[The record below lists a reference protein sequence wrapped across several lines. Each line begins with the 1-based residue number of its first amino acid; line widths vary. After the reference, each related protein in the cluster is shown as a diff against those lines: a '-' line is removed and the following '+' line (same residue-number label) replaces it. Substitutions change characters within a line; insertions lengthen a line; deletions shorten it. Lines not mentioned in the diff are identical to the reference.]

1 LLFGPVVRLP
11 ESVSSNA
18 WKSPWCEFATYV
30 RMRASWVRERRYGDL
45 PPEEHPARFVGAFF
59 LVLRGACAAALL
71 AGLLPLKARALITLR
86 GTDESSYAMFA
97 NPSYLR
103 RECAMARIDV
113 DAHVDETDA
122 TWEFMSEAEAAHKP
136 VTLDPGMATVAGDV
150 RPHRLWL
157 IDGNLRLR
165 RWRDD
170 VRTGT
175 VEATRELSDVAARVA
190 QMDELN
196 VDVQVLYP
204 TLFLGGYTDRAE
216 VDVALTNAYN
226 RWMADATQTS
236 DGRLRWVALPSMQN
250 IEHAVAELRV
260 AKDHG
265 ACGVFKK
272 GIECGR
278 SASDPYFFPLYEE
291 AARLDMPI
299 CIHTGT
305 GNPPTAGADTGGRF
319 NAISAF
325 TDLAMSDVPERY
337 PELRTGW
344 IETGASWVPF
354 LQADLA
360 AKAQKL
366 TFHPFDYKTELF
378 KRCRFYVACDT
389 TDDIPYIL
397 KFASED
403 HLMIGTDYTH
413 ADQSAELRALD
424 VIERMGTDG
433 VIPVAVAKK
442 IVDDN
447 PRRFYGI

>member
-1 LLFGPVVRLP
+1 
-11 ESVSSNA
+11 
-18 WKSPWCEFATYV
+18 
-30 RMRASWVRERRYGDL
+30 M
-45 PPEEHPARFVGAFF
+45 
-59 LVLRGACAAALL
+59 
-71 AGLLPLKARALITLR
+71 
-86 GTDESSYAMFA
+86 M
-97 NPSYLR
+97 
-103 RECAMARIDV
+103 RIDA

-122 TWEFMSEAEAAHKP
+122 TWDYISDDDAAHKP
-136 VTLDPGMATVAGDV
+136 VTVDPGMATVPGDR

-157 IDGNLRLR
+157 IDGATSRLR

-175 VEATRELSDVAARVA
+175 VEATRELADVPARLA

-196 VDVQVLYP
+196 VDVQVIYP
-204 TLFLGGYTDRAE
+204 TLFLGGYTARQE
-216 VDVALTNAYN
+216 VEVAMTNAYN

-236 DGRLRWVALPSMQN
+236 GGRLRWVALPSMLDIDN
-250 IEHAVAELRV
+250 AVKELRI
-260 AKDHG
+260 AKGHG

-278 SASDPYFFPLYEE
+278 SASDPYFFPIYEE

-305 GNPPTAGADTGGRF
+305 GNPPSTGVDSGGRF

-325 TDLAMSDVPERY
+325 TALAMSDIPERY
-337 PELRTGW
+337 PALRTGW

-354 LQADLA
+354 LQADLV

-366 TFHPFDYKTELF
+366 TFRPFDYKTELF
-378 KRCRFYVACDT
+378 DRCRFYVACDT

-403 HLMIGTDYTH
+403 SLMIGSDYTH

-424 VIERMGTDG
+424 VIDRLGAEGT
-433 VIPVAVAKK
+433 ISSAVAKK
-442 IVDDN
+442 ILDDN

>member
-1 LLFGPVVRLP
+1 
-11 ESVSSNA
+11 
-18 WKSPWCEFATYV
+18 
-30 RMRASWVRERRYGDL
+30 M
-45 PPEEHPARFVGAFF
+45 
-59 LVLRGACAAALL
+59 
-71 AGLLPLKARALITLR
+71 
-86 GTDESSYAMFA
+86 
-97 NPSYLR
+97 
-103 RECAMARIDV
+103 RIDV

-122 TWEFMSEAEAAHKP
+122 TWEYLDDAQRVHAP
-136 VTLDPGMATVAGDV
+136 VTVDPGMATVPGDV

-157 IDGNLRLR
+157 IDGHSRLR

-175 VEATRELSDVAARVA
+175 VEATRELKDIPARLA
-190 QMDELN
+190 DMDELDI
-196 VDVQVLYP
+196 DVQVLYP
-204 TLFLGGYTDRAE
+204 TLFLGGFTARQE
-216 VDVALTNAYN
+216 VDVALTHAYN
-226 RWMADATQTS
+226 RWLADATQTS
-236 DGRLRWVALPSMQN
+236 GGRLRWVVLPSMLDMDN
-250 IEHAVAELRV
+250 AVAELRW
-260 AKDHG
+260 AKDNG

-278 SASDPYFFPLYEE
+278 TASDPYFFPLYEE

-305 GNPPTAGADTGGRF
+305 GNPPSSSGADVGGRF

-337 PELRTGW
+337 PALRTGW

-354 LQADLA
+354 LQADLV

-378 KRCRFYVACDT
+378 SRCRFYVACDT

-403 HLMIGTDYTH
+403 SLMIGTDYTH

-424 VIERMGTDG
+424 VIDRMGDEG
-433 VIPVAVAKK
+433 VIPSGVAKK

>member
-1 LLFGPVVRLP
+1 
-11 ESVSSNA
+11 
-18 WKSPWCEFATYV
+18 
-30 RMRASWVRERRYGDL
+30 M
-45 PPEEHPARFVGAFF
+45 
-59 LVLRGACAAALL
+59 
-71 AGLLPLKARALITLR
+71 
-86 GTDESSYAMFA
+86 
-97 NPSYLR
+97 
-103 RECAMARIDV
+103 RIDV
-113 DAHVDETDA
+113 DAHVDETDV
-122 TWEFMSEAEAAHKP
+122 TWDYLRDTDAAHKP
-136 VTLDPGMATVAGDV
+136 VTVDPGMATVPGDQ

-157 IDGNLRLR
+157 IDGSTARLR

-175 VEATRELSDVAARVA
+175 VQATRELADVSARLA

-196 VDVQVLYP
+196 VDVQILYP
-204 TLFLGGYTDRAE
+204 TLFLGGYTVHQE
-216 VDVALTNAYN
+216 VEVALTRAYN
-226 RWMADATQTS
+226 RWMASATQTS
-236 DGRLRWVALPSMQN
+236 GGRLRWVALPSMLD
-250 IEHAVAELRV
+250 IDSAVAELRV
-260 AKDHG
+260 AKEHG
-265 ACGVFKK
+265 ACGVLKK

-278 SASDPYFFPLYEE
+278 TAADPYFFPVYEE

-305 GNPPTAGADTGGRF
+305 GNPPGSGADAGGRL

-325 TDLAMSDVPERY
+325 TELAMSDIPERY

-366 TFHPFDYKTELF
+366 TFRPFDYKTELF
-378 KRCRFYVACDT
+378 DRCRFYVACDT
-389 TDDIPYIL
+389 TDDIAYIL

-403 HLMIGTDYTH
+403 SLMIGTDYTH

-424 VIERMGTDG
+424 VIERMGEEG
-433 VIPVAVAKK
+433 AIPPGVAKK
-442 IVDDN
+442 MLDAN

>member
-1 LLFGPVVRLP
+1 MLT
-11 ESVSSNA
+11 E
-18 WKSPWCEFATYV
+18 
-30 RMRASWVRERRYGDL
+30 RMF
-45 PPEEHPARFVGAFF
+45 P
-59 LVLRGACAAALL
+59 
-71 AGLLPLKARALITLR
+71 
-86 GTDESSYAMFA
+86 
-97 NPSYLR
+97 
-103 RECAMARIDV
+103 MARIDV

-122 TWEFMSEAEAAHKP
+122 TWEYLVGEEVAHKP
-136 VTLDPGMATVAGDV
+136 VTVDPGMATVAGDR

-157 IDGNLRLR
+157 IDGNIRLR

-170 VRTGT
+170 ERTGT
-175 VEATRELSDVAARVA
+175 VEATRELKDVGARLA

-196 VDVQVLYP
+196 VDVQIMYP
-204 TLFLGGYTDRAE
+204 TLFLGGYTARQE
-216 VDVALTNAYN
+216 VETALTNAYN

-236 DGRLRWVALPSMQN
+236 GGRLRWVALPSMLDMDN
-250 IEHAVAELRV
+250 AVTQLRE
-260 AKDHG
+260 AKDNG

-278 SASDPYFFPLYEE
+278 TASDPYFFPLYEE

-305 GNPPTAGADTGGRF
+305 GNPPSSGADVGGRF

-325 TDLAMSDVPERY
+325 TDLAMSDVPDRY

-366 TFHPFDYKTELF
+366 TFHPFDYKADLF
-378 KRCRFYVACDT
+378 RRCRFYVACDT

-397 KFASED
+397 QFASED
-403 HLMIGTDYTH
+403 SLMIGTDYTH

-424 VIERMGTDG
+424 VIDRMGAEG
-433 VIPVAVAKK
+433 EIPTGVAKK
-442 IVDDN
+442 ILDDN